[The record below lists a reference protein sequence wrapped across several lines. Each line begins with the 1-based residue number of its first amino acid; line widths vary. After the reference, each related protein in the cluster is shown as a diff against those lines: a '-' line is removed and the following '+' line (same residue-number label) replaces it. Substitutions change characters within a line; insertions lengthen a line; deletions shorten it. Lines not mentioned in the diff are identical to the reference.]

1 MTYMGSHLISVAYE
15 VQGLLFE
22 CHTFFSIWTLVLSD
36 CRLLRDTARASPRY
50 LKILLNRK
58 D

>member
-1 MTYMGSHLISVAYE
+1 MGSHLISVAYE

-36 CRLLRDTARASPRY
+36 CRLLRDTVRASPRY